1 MSLRPRVKAVETPD
15 AVRRLV
21 GPLYFGTAI
30 GAALA
35 GAAIFGLLPT
45 PVSAATRAVL
55 CAAFIAYALFAAWAL
70 RSSRRSSFP
79 MNKALLAVSVIA
91 LVMSVA
97 ASVALGDGLRN
108 PAIAF
113 GALVVCMLGAVAGV
127 RHGMALAGLS
137 ALSVGALAWGHLS
150 GRLPAPPGAVSVQV
164 LGAIHGLLI
173 ACGVAGGAMVS
184 RVLDHYLADSAERE
198 RRIRELLGIAVDW
211 YWEQDEE
218 FRFTRVTES
227 RAGGATLSPQR
238 AIGRTPWEHTG
249 LGLDDDQLDAH
260 RADLEAHRPFSNLVT
275 SSHDAQGRL
284 RHLALSGE
292 PKFDADGVF
301 QGYWGVGRD
310 VTAQVRAQHAVAA
323 SETRYRT
330 LFARS
335 PSPLVLH
342 RRGTVLDANEAA
354 ARLFGYRDAQ
364 AMKGSNVLDHFTAVE
379 QRQTVRERMA
389 QSDQLAVGQALPV
402 VDYQM
407 NALDGRP
414 FAVQATAVCVDS
426 VAGPALLTIYVD
438 ITARKAAEAA
448 LRRSEALLS
457 HLFATSPDCLTL
469 TEFDSGRYALVN
481 DCFLQ
486 VAGYRREEVI
496 GRTALELGIWQ
507 QQGDRDAFAETIRR
521 QGSVQG
527 LPVTFRRR
535 DGRRIPMLIS
545 GARFDFDG
553 QRFLVLAARDV
564 SASEQTRLEVEAIL
578 NTVTLAIAFVR
589 EQRIV
594 RINARHR
601 EMFGW
606 SEDELRSATLSV
618 LWPDPSGFQ
627 GMRRQAIT
635 KLRQKHGYE
644 CETQLKRRDGSL
656 FWCRLQAQSVD
667 PSNPIGGGT
676 IWSAEDITERRQTQ
690 QALADAR
697 DAAEAASRAKSAF
710 LANTSH
716 EIRTPLNGLL
726 GLARL
731 ALQPGQTEQRRQQ
744 YLAQI
749 VDSTQSL
756 AGIISDILDL
766 SKVEAGRITLEDV
779 AFGLRDTIA
788 SVHHAYLSLAEGKDL
803 ALVLSIADEVP
814 ETVRGDPLRV
824 RQILTNL
831 VANAIKFT
839 ERGSVRIE
847 AGVRDDRIRL
857 AVHDT
862 GPGIDA
868 ETQQRLFE
876 PFSQADDSTTRR
888 YGGTGLGLS
897 ICRELAQLMG
907 GSVGVNS
914 APGYGSAFWA
924 DLPLPAAAASLPLRS
939 GNELLAPLQG
949 GRVLIAEDNPVN
961 MLIAV
966 AMLEQWGL
974 DVAQAADGAAA
985 VEAVNAAAAAGRPF
999 DLVLMDVHMPVLSG
1013 HAAVRQLRERFDAEA
1028 LPIVAL
1034 TAAALTSERDEALAA
1049 GMNDFLTK
1057 PIDVAR
1063 LRETL
1068 ARHLRRT
1075 AAA

>member
-30 GAALA
+30 GAALS

-45 PVSAATRAVL
+45 PVSVATRVSL

-70 RSSRRSSFP
+70 RASRRSGFP
-79 MNKALLAVSVIA
+79 MNRALLAVSVIA
-91 LVMSVA
+91 LVMSVS

-127 RHGMALAGLS
+127 RHGVALAGLS
-137 ALSVGALAWGHLS
+137 ALTVGALAWAHL
-150 GRLPAPPGAVSVQV
+150 GGFLPAPPGLVSVPV
-164 LGAIHGLLI
+164 LCAIHWLLI
-173 ACGVAGGAMVS
+173 ACGVAGGTMVS

-198 RRIRELLGIAVDW
+198 RRFRELLGIAVDW

-260 RADLEAHRPFSNLVT
+260 RADLEAHRPFSNLIT

-301 QGYWGVGRD
+301 QGYWGVGRE
-310 VTAQVRAQHAVAA
+310 VTAQVRAQQAVAA
-323 SETRYRT
+323 SEMRYRT

-364 AMKGSNVLDHFTAVE
+364 AMKGSNVLDHFTAVD

-389 QSDQLAVGQALPV
+389 QSEQLAVGQALPM

-426 VAGPALLTIYVD
+426 AAGPALLTIYVD

-486 VAGYRREEVI
+486 VAGYRRDEVI

-507 QQGDRDAFAETIRR
+507 QQDDRDAFAETIRR

-527 LPVTFRRR
+527 LPVNFRRR
-535 DGRRIPMLIS
+535 DGKRIPMLIS

-627 GMRRQAIT
+627 TMRRQAIT

-731 ALQPGQTEQRRQQ
+731 AMQPGQTEPRRQQ

-779 AFGLRDTIA
+779 PFGLRDTIA

-847 AGVRDDRIRL
+847 AGVRGDRIRL

-924 DLPLPAAAASLPLRS
+924 DLPLPAASASLTLHT
-939 GNELLAPLQG
+939 GNELLTPLQG

>member
-1 MSLRPRVKAVETPD
+1 MSLRPRVPAVPAPD

-21 GPLYFGTAI
+21 GPMFFGIACAI
-30 GAALA
+30 GVAATLIFALVPADLGLA
-35 GAAIFGLLPT
+35 ERAVMGAAFL
-45 PVSAATRAVL
+45 
-55 CAAFIAYALFAAWAL
+55 AFALFSAEL
-70 RSSRRSSFP
+70 LRRSRLPDFP
-79 MNKALLAVSVIA
+79 LYGGLFAVSVLA
-91 LVMSVA
+91 LVMAVATSVT
-97 ASVALGDGLRN
+97 LHDGLRS
-108 PAIAF
+108 PAIGF
-113 GALVVCMLGAVAGV
+113 NALVLCLLGAVAGL
-127 RHGMALAGLS
+127 RRGLAFAALCALGVAGL
-137 ALSVGALAWGHLS
+137 GAAHLS
-150 GRLPAPPGAVSVQV
+150 GLLPPPSGHSSVAVLMVIHWLL
-164 LGAIHGLLI
+164 LGG
-173 ACGVAGGAMVS
+173 GVAGGALIA
-184 RVLDHYLADSAERE
+184 RVIDHYLAESAERE
-198 RRIRELLGIAVDW
+198 RRFRELLGIAVDW

-227 RAGGATLSPQR
+227 RAGAAARSPQR
-238 AIGRTPWEHTG
+238 MLGRTPWEHTG
-249 LGLDDDQLDAH
+249 LGLDDAQLDEH
-260 RADLEAHRPFSNLVT
+260 RADLEAHRPFSNLLTTTV
-275 SSHDAQGRL
+275 DAQGRL
-284 RHLALSGE
+284 RHVALSGE
-292 PKFDADGVF
+292 PKFDAAGVF
-301 QGYWGVGRD
+301 QGFWGVGRD
-310 VTAQVRAQHAVAA
+310 VTAQVRAQQAVAA
-323 SETRYRT
+323 SESRYRT

-354 ARLFGYRDAQ
+354 AKLFGYRDAE
-364 AMKGSNVLDHFTAVE
+364 AMKGNALLDHLATADL
-379 QRQTVRERMA
+379 RQTIRER
-389 QSDQLAVGQALPV
+389 LAAAERLEVGEALPV
-402 VDYQM
+402 IDYPMQ
-407 NALDGRP
+407 ALDGRP

-469 TEFDSGRYALVN
+469 TELDSGRFTLVN

-486 VAGYRREEVI
+486 VSGYRREEVI
-496 GRTALELGIWQ
+496 GRTAEELGIWHQ
-507 QQGDRDAFAETIRR
+507 TGERNAFVDAVRR

-527 LPVTFRRR
+527 LPLSLRRR
-535 DGRRIPMLIS
+535 DGRRIPMLVS
-545 GARFDFDG
+545 GAGFDFDG

-564 SASEQTRLEVEAIL
+564 SANEQTRLEVEAIL
-578 NTVTLAIAFVR
+578 NTVSLAIAFVR

-606 SEDELRSATLSV
+606 SEDELRSNTLSV
-618 LWPDPSGFQ
+618 LWPEPSEFQ
-627 GMRRQAIT
+627 RMRRQAVT
-635 KLRQKHGYE
+635 KLRHRHGYE

-656 FWCRLQAQSVD
+656 FWCLLQAQSVD

-731 ALQPGQTEQRRQQ
+731 AMQPGLSDPRRQQ

-779 AFGLRDTIA
+779 PFGLRDTLA
-788 SVHHAYLSLAEGKDL
+788 AVHHAYLSLAEGKGL
-803 ALVLSIADEVP
+803 ALVLSVADALP
-814 ETVRGDPLRV
+814 QTVRGDPLRV

-847 AGVRDDRIRL
+847 ATLRGETIRL

-862 GPGIDA
+862 GPGID
-868 ETQQRLFE
+868 EQTQRRLFT

-924 DLPLPAAAASLPLRS
+924 DLPLPASEPPQQEA
-939 GNELLAPLQG
+939 GTDTLAPLQG

-974 DVAQAADGAAA
+974 DVSQAGDGAAA
-985 VEAVNAAAAAGRPF
+985 VEAAEAAVAAGRPF
-999 DLVLMDVHMPVLSG
+999 DLVLMDVHMPVMSG
-1013 HAAVRQLRERFDAEA
+1013 HAAVRRLRERFDAET
-1028 LPIVAL
+1028 LPIIAL

-1057 PIDVAR
+1057 PIDVGR
-1063 LRETL
+1063 LRATL
-1068 ARHLRRT
+1068 ARWLRRT
-1075 AAA
+1075 TAA

>member
-35 GAAIFGLLPT
+35 GAAIFLLLPT
-45 PVSAATRAVL
+45 PVPAAVRAAL
-55 CAAFIAYALFAAWAL
+55 CAAFLTYALFAAWAM

-79 MNKALLAVSVIA
+79 MNTALLAVSVIA
-91 LVMSVA
+91 LVMALAV
-97 ASVALGDGLRN
+97 SVALGDGLRS

-113 GALVVCMLGAVAGV
+113 IALVVCMLGAVAGV
-127 RHGMALAGLS
+127 RHGVTLAGLS
-137 ALSVGALAWGHLS
+137 AVSIGALAWGHLS
-150 GRLPAPPGAVSVQV
+150 GRLPTLPGAVSVQV
-164 LGAIHGLLI
+164 LCAIHWLLI
-173 ACGVAGGAMVS
+173 GCGVAGGALVS
-184 RVLDHYLADSAERE
+184 RVIDHYLADSAQRE
-198 RRIRELLGIAVDW
+198 RRFRELLGIAVDW

-249 LGLDDDQLDAH
+249 LGLDDEQLDAH

-292 PKFDADGVF
+292 PKFDANGVF
-301 QGYWGVGRD
+301 QGYWGVGRE
-310 VTAQVRAQHAVAA
+310 VTAQVRAQQAVAA
-323 SETRYRT
+323 SEMRYRT

-364 AMKGSNVLDHFTAVE
+364 AMKGSNLLDHFTAVE
-379 QRQTVRERMA
+379 QRQTVRERIA
-389 QSDQLAVGQALPV
+389 LSEQLTVGQALPV
-402 VDYQM
+402 IDYQLL
-407 NALDGRP
+407 ALDGRP

-426 VAGPALLTIYVD
+426 AAGPALLTIYVD

-469 TEFDSGRYALVN
+469 SEFDSGRYALVN

-486 VAGYRREEVI
+486 VAGYRRDEVI

-507 QQGDRDAFAETIRR
+507 QQDDRDAFAETIRR

-535 DGRRIPMLIS
+535 DGKRIPMLIS

-564 SASEQTRLEVEAIL
+564 STSEQTRLEVEAIL

-731 ALQPGQTEQRRQQ
+731 AMQPGQTEQRRQQ

-779 AFGLRDTIA
+779 PFGLRDTVA
-788 SVHHAYLSLAEGKDL
+788 AVHHAYLSLAEGKDL
-803 ALVLSIADEVP
+803 ALVLSIADDLP

-847 AGVRDDRIRL
+847 AGVRGDKVRL

-868 ETQQRLFE
+868 DTQQRLFE

-924 DLPLPAAAASLPLRS
+924 DLPLPAATASPAPHT
-939 GNELLAPLQG
+939 GNDLLAPLQG

-974 DVAQAADGAAA
+974 DVAQAGDGAAA
-985 VEAVNAAAAAGRPF
+985 VDAVNAAAAAGRPF

>member
-1 MSLRPRVKAVETPD
+1 
-15 AVRRLV
+15 
-21 GPLYFGTAI
+21 
-30 GAALA
+30 
-35 GAAIFGLLPT
+35 
-45 PVSAATRAVL
+45 
-55 CAAFIAYALFAAWAL
+55 
-70 RSSRRSSFP
+70 
-79 MNKALLAVSVIA
+79 
-91 LVMSVA
+91 
-97 ASVALGDGLRN
+97 
-108 PAIAF
+108 
-113 GALVVCMLGAVAGV
+113 
-127 RHGMALAGLS
+127 
-137 ALSVGALAWGHLS
+137 
-150 GRLPAPPGAVSVQV
+150 
-164 LGAIHGLLI
+164 
-173 ACGVAGGAMVS
+173 
-184 RVLDHYLADSAERE
+184 
-198 RRIRELLGIAVDW
+198 
-211 YWEQDEE
+211 
-218 FRFTRVTES
+218 
-227 RAGGATLSPQR
+227 
-238 AIGRTPWEHTG
+238 
-249 LGLDDDQLDAH
+249 
-260 RADLEAHRPFSNLVT
+260 
-275 SSHDAQGRL
+275 
-284 RHLALSGE
+284 
-292 PKFDADGVF
+292 
-301 QGYWGVGRD
+301 
-310 VTAQVRAQHAVAA
+310 
-323 SETRYRT
+323 
-330 LFARS
+330 
-335 PSPLVLH
+335 
-342 RRGTVLDANEAA
+342 
-354 ARLFGYRDAQ
+354 
-364 AMKGSNVLDHFTAVE
+364 
-379 QRQTVRERMA
+379 
-389 QSDQLAVGQALPV
+389 
-402 VDYQM
+402 
-407 NALDGRP
+407 
-414 FAVQATAVCVDS
+414 
-426 VAGPALLTIYVD
+426 
-438 ITARKAAEAA
+438 
-448 LRRSEALLS
+448 
-457 HLFATSPDCLTL
+457 
-469 TEFDSGRYALVN
+469 EFDSGRYALVN

-486 VAGYRREEVI
+486 VAGYRRDEVI

-507 QQGDRDAFAETIRR
+507 QQDDRDAFAETIRR

-535 DGRRIPMLIS
+535 DGKRIPMLIS

-564 SASEQTRLEVEAIL
+564 STSEQTRLEVEAIL

-731 ALQPGQTEQRRQQ
+731 AMQPGQTEQRRQQ

-779 AFGLRDTIA
+779 PFGLRDTVA
-788 SVHHAYLSLAEGKDL
+788 AVHHAYLSLAEGKDL
-803 ALVLSIADEVP
+803 ALVLSIADNLP

-847 AGVRDDRIRL
+847 AGVRGDKVRL

-868 ETQQRLFE
+868 DTQQRLFE

-907 GSVGVNS
+907 
-914 APGYGSAFWA
+914 
-924 DLPLPAAAASLPLRS
+924 
-939 GNELLAPLQG
+939 
-949 GRVLIAEDNPVN
+949 
-961 MLIAV
+961 
-966 AMLEQWGL
+966 
-974 DVAQAADGAAA
+974 
-985 VEAVNAAAAAGRPF
+985 
-999 DLVLMDVHMPVLSG
+999 
-1013 HAAVRQLRERFDAEA
+1013 
-1028 LPIVAL
+1028 
-1034 TAAALTSERDEALAA
+1034 
-1049 GMNDFLTK
+1049 
-1057 PIDVAR
+1057 
-1063 LRETL
+1063 
-1068 ARHLRRT
+1068 
-1075 AAA
+1075 

>member
-1 MSLRPRVKAVETPD
+1 MSQRLRAAQAEPPAAVWRF
-15 AVRRLV
+15 VGRLF
-21 GPLYFGTAI
+21 FGTACAT
-30 GAALA
+30 GLAAALVLA
-35 GAAIFGLLPT
+35 LLTT
-45 PVSAATRAVL
+45 PLSPA
-55 CAAFIAYALFAAWAL
+55 AAFALPAACVGFALLNAWFL
-70 RSSRRSSFP
+70 RRSESASFP
-79 MNKALLAVSVIA
+79 VDNALSATALLAVALISV
-91 LVMSVA
+91 VA
-97 ASVALGDGLRN
+97 ALLGDGLRN
-108 PAIAF
+108 PALGF
-113 GALVVCMLGAVAGV
+113 YGLMVCMLAAVAGLRRGLWLAAACTASV
-127 RHGMALAGLS
+127 TGLAGLQ
-137 ALSVGALAWGHLS
+137 AAGL
-150 GRLPAPPGAVSVQV
+150 
-164 LGAIHGLLI
+164 LGAARADGHGLALLLAFHGLVIGCGTVGGSLI
-173 ACGVAGGAMVS
+173 A
-184 RVLDHYLADSAERE
+184 RVIGHYLAESAERE
-198 RRIRELLGIAVDW
+198 RRFRGLLGIAVDW

-227 RAGGATLSPQR
+227 RAGAAALSPQR
-238 AIGRTPWEHTG
+238 ALGRTPWEHTG
-249 LGLDDDQLDAH
+249 LGLDDEQLDAH
-260 RADLEAHRPFSNLVT
+260 RADLEAHRSFSNLPTTTV
-275 SSHDAQGRL
+275 DLQGRQ
-284 RHLALSGE
+284 RHLTLSGE
-292 PKFDADGVF
+292 PKFDAAGVF

-310 VTAQVRAQHAVAA
+310 VTAQVRAQQSVAA
-323 SETRYRT
+323 SEMRYRT

-354 ARLFGYRDAQ
+354 ARLFGYRDAE
-364 AMKGSNVLDHFTAVE
+364 AMKGGHLLDHFGAAD
-379 QRQTVRERMA
+379 QRQAVRERIA
-389 QSDQLAVGQALPV
+389 QSERMAVGEAMPV
-402 VDYQM
+402 EDLQM
-407 NALDGRP
+407 QALDGRP

-438 ITARKAAEAA
+438 ITARKTAEAA

-469 TEFDSGRYALVN
+469 TELDSGRYALVN

-486 VAGYRREEVI
+486 VAGFRREEVI
-496 GRTALELGIWQ
+496 GRTSTELGVW
-507 QQGDRDAFAETIRR
+507 RDAGERTRFIEAIRR
-521 QGSVQG
+521 QGGVQG
-527 LPVTFRRR
+527 LPITFHNRE
-535 DGRRIPMLIS
+535 GRRIPMLVS

-578 NTVTLAIAFVR
+578 NSVSLAIAFVR

-606 SEDELRSATLSV
+606 NEDELRSNTLSV
-618 LWPDPSGFQ
+618 LWPQAAEFQ
-627 GMRRQAIT
+627 RMRRQAVT
-635 KLRQKHGYE
+635 KLRHKHGYE

-656 FWCRLQAQSVD
+656 FWVRLQAQSVD

-731 ALQPGQTEQRRQQ
+731 AMQPGLTEQRRQQ

-766 SKVEAGRITLEDV
+766 SKVEAGRITLEDMP
-779 AFGLRDTIA
+779 FGLRETLA
-788 SVHHAYLSLAEGKDL
+788 AVHHAYLSLAEGKGL
-803 ALVLSIADEVP
+803 ALVLAIGEGVP
-814 ETVRGDPLRV
+814 ATVRGDPLRV

-847 AGVRDDRIRL
+847 ATLRGETLRL

-897 ICRELAQLMG
+897 ICRELARLMG

-924 DLPLPAAAASLPLRS
+924 DLPLPACSPARTDPSADA
-939 GNELLAPLQG
+939 LAPLPH

-974 DVAQAADGAAA
+974 DVEQASDGAAA
-985 VEAVNAAAAAGRPF
+985 IEAVNAAVASGRPF

-1013 HAAVRQLRERFDAEA
+1013 HAAVRQLRARFDAEA
-1028 LPIVAL
+1028 LPIIAL

-1063 LRETL
+1063 LRDTL
-1068 ARHLRRT
+1068 ARYLRRT
-1075 AAA
+1075 TAA

>member
-1 MSLRPRVKAVETPD
+1 MSQRPRVPPAQAPD
-15 AVRRLV
+15 AVRRLI
-21 GPLYFGTAI
+21 GPMYFGMASAL
-30 GAALA
+30 GAAAALMFALVPSGLA
-35 GAAIFGLLPT
+35 DT
-45 PVSAATRAVL
+45 TRYTM
-55 CAAFIAYALFAAWAL
+55 CAAFVAYALFAAVLLRRSRSAVFPLNGALFALSAAALVLLVATGVSLGEGL
-70 RSSRRSSFP
+70 RSP
-79 MNKALLAVSVIA
+79 
-91 LVMSVA
+91 
-97 ASVALGDGLRN
+97 ALGF
-108 PAIAF
+108 A
-113 GALVVCMLGAVAGV
+113 ALMVCMLGAVVGLRLGLAFA
-127 RHGMALAGLS
+127 ALCMLA
-137 ALSVGALAWGHLS
+137 VGALGWAHGS
-150 GRLPAPPGAVSVQV
+150 GRLPLPPGTSSAAALAV
-164 LGAIHGLLI
+164 IHTLLL
-173 ACGVAGGAMVS
+173 AGGAVGGALIS
-184 RVLDHYLADSAERE
+184 RMLDHYLAESAQRE
-198 RRIRELLGIAVDW
+198 RRFRELLGIAVDW

-227 RAGGATLSPQR
+227 RAGGAAASPQR
-238 AIGRTPWEHTG
+238 ALGRTPWEHPG
-249 LGLDDDQLDAH
+249 LGLDDEQLDAH
-260 RADLEAHRPFSNLVT
+260 RADLEAHRPFANLMT
-275 SSHDAQGRL
+275 SGVDAQGRT

-310 VTAQVRAQHAVAA
+310 VTAQVRAQLAVAA
-323 SETRYRT
+323 SEMRYRT

-342 RRGTVLDANEAA
+342 RRGVVLDANEAA

-364 AMKGSNVLDHFTAVE
+364 AMRGSNVLDHFGAAE
-379 QRQTVRERMA
+379 QRQLVRERLA
-389 QSDQLAVGQALPV
+389 LSDRLAVGEALPV
-402 VDYQM
+402 IDYQM
-407 NALDGRP
+407 QALDGRP
-414 FAVQATAVCVDS
+414 FAVQATAVRVDS
-426 VAGPALLTIYVD
+426 ATGPALLTIYVD

-469 TEFDSGRYALVN
+469 TEFDSGRYTLVN

-496 GRTALELGIWQ
+496 GRSAQELGVWPQ
-507 QQGDRDAFAETIRR
+507 REERVDFAESIRR
-521 QGSVQG
+521 HGSVQG
-527 LPVTFRRR
+527 LPVTLRRR
-535 DGRRIPMLIS
+535 DGKRIPMLVS

-589 EQRIV
+589 QQRIV

-606 SEDELRSATLSV
+606 SEEELRSATLSA
-618 LWPDPSGFQ
+618 LWPDPAGFQ
-627 GMRRQAIT
+627 SMRRQAIT
-635 KLRQKHGYE
+635 KLRHKHGYE

-731 ALQPGQTEQRRQQ
+731 AMQPGLTDQRRQQ

-766 SKVEAGRITLEDV
+766 SKVEAGRIALEDV
-779 AFGLRDTIA
+779 PFGLRDTLA
-788 SVHHAYLSLAEGKDL
+788 AVHHAYLSLAEGKGL
-803 ALVLSIADEVP
+803 ALLLSIADDVP
-814 ETVRGDPLRV
+814 ATVRGDPLRV

-847 AGVRDDRIRL
+847 VGRRGESIRL

-862 GPGIDA
+862 GPGIAA
-868 ETQQRLFE
+868 ETQQRLFVA
-876 PFSQADDSTTRR
+876 FSQADNSTTRR

-924 DLPLPAAAASLPLRS
+924 DLPLPEANAPPAESAATDS
-939 GNELLAPLQG
+939 LAPLQG

-974 DVAQAADGAAA
+974 DVVQAGDGAAA
-985 VEAVNAAAAAGRPF
+985 VDAVTSAAAAGRPF
-999 DLVLMDVHMPVLSG
+999 DLVLMDVHMPVMSG
-1013 HAAVRQLRERFDAEA
+1013 HAAVRALRERFDAEA
-1028 LPIVAL
+1028 LPIIAL

-1057 PIDVAR
+1057 PIDVGR
-1063 LRETL
+1063 LRQTL
-1068 ARHLRRT
+1068 ARYLRRT